1 MPRINLSDF
10 YISDL
15 KQMRLYIT
23 EKGRPTLQL
32 TDIVWQQIIKQIK
45 ENIKPLDNGTNKKMI
60 VRSSRA
66 IMNEWGEYEEDQTP
80 DWKRYCLF
88 INSVLEDIRAGEISY
103 CFYSYQIAQ
112 LLTFHKD
119 TLQTKYNPIDKFWEV
134 WLDKENNI

>member
-32 TDIVWQQIIKQIK
+32 TDDIWQKIINQIK
-45 ENIKPLDNGTNKKMI
+45 INIEPLDNGKNKKMV
-60 VRSSRA
+60 VRLSRA

-119 TLQTKYNPIDKFWEV
+119 TLQTRYDSTEKCWEV
-134 WLDKENNI
+134 WLKGEEK

>member
-32 TDIVWQQIIKQIK
+32 TDTVWQQIIKQIK
-45 ENIKPLDNGTNKKMI
+45 GNIKPLDNGTNKKMI

-80 DWKRYCLF
+80 DWKRYCQF
-88 INSVLEDIRAGEISY
+88 INSVLDDIRAGEVSY
-103 CFYSYQIAQ
+103 CYYFYQISQ
-112 LLTFHKD
+112 LLAFHKND
-119 TLQTKYNPIDKFWEV
+119 LKTRYDESEKHWEV
-134 WLDKENNI
+134 WLDK